1 MFHHLIDKMVSK
13 KSINIDCLPE
23 AKSLK
28 KCLSTHCRQ
37 AEQELNEVTKLIK
50 KERKR
55 CDKKYPFLKKCYQR
69 LEDVK
74 EKKEC
79 VKAARKSLQCFE
91 KKAGLTPSEK
101 KLVKTFPN
109 KREAQMKCEE
119 AHCGKESEKMRK
131 ASVKL
136 MKRSL
141 KLYFSKGKK

>member
-1 MFHHLIDKMVSK
+1 MVSK

-28 KCLSTHCRQ
+28 KCLSTHCRK
-37 AEQELNEVTKLIK
+37 AEQELKEVTKLIK

-55 CDKKYPFLKKCYQR
+55 CDKMYPFPKKCYQR
-69 LEDVK
+69 LEDAK
-74 EKKEC
+74 ERKEC

-101 KLVKTFPN
+101 KLVKTLPK
-109 KREAQMKCEE
+109 KRAAQMECEQE
-119 AHCGKESEKMRK
+119 RCGKESEKMRK

-141 KLYFSKGKK
+141 KLYFSKGKNETCSI